1 LKSKIEGL
9 IQWRR
14 QTGGLVAG
22 YIGSLRYND
31 GAFAALAASTR
42 RRGPPVKAMLFVV
55 ISRRQRQLFG
65 AEAVV
70 LPYVG
75 YDDYAAAVGT
85 LAPDILVA
93 PLDSSRTSMS
103 KCPNKYLEYSIA
115 GAAGVY
121 SDTPPYSQMIVDGRT
136 GLLVGDD
143 EASWSAAIERLIED
157 APLRQSI
164 AAAARRDVLERFET
178 GVVAPAFAQALLSLI
193 RQSGRPTRPK
203 IQELAAC

>member
-1 LKSKIEGL
+1 M
-9 IQWRR
+9 
-14 QTGGLVAG
+14 AG
-22 YIGSLRYND
+22 YIGSLRYQRRRLP
-31 GAFAALAASTR
+31 GPGRRRRAALAAGQGRALR
-42 RRGPPVKAMLFVV
+42 RRFPSSSGSFLA
-55 ISRRQRQLFG
+55 RD
-65 AEAVV
+65 AVV

-93 PLDSSRTSMS
+93 PLDASRTSMS

-121 SDTPPYSQMIVDGRT
+121 SDTPPYSQTIVDGRT
-136 GLLVGDD
+136 GLLVAGDD
-143 EASWSAAIERLIED
+143 EASWSAAIARLVED

-178 GVVAPAFAQALLSLI
+178 GVVAPAFA
-193 RQSGRPTRPK
+193 RPCCR
-203 IQELAAC
+203 